1 MNHPHTSS
9 RRALARAGALL
20 VLPCLLG
27 LPALAQSTSPTGV
40 AADEAVKLEKYVV
53 TGSYIPAAADEANA
67 SPVVVV
73 TAKDIEASGL
83 KSNVLDV
90 LRKSVP
96 QIVGGNNIGIEN
108 GNINGGATNGGSQL
122 ALRNT
127 ATLVLIDGMR
137 VAFSPVASSGGFQ
150 FVDLN
155 VVPVSAIE
163 RIEVLTDGASAI
175 YGSDAV
181 SGVINIILKKNYQ
194 GFEVGGYLGFSKADK
209 TGAYYRDRSLRLVG
223 GASTDKTS
231 LTLSAEWTKTDPLYE
246 RDYNYTSPVF
256 LTASYAGIVN
266 DAAGNFYK
274 LKPGLNAAPAG
285 PAQTLAQWAAQGVY
299 VPVDAND
306 VPLGFDLS
314 SRPTFSA
321 ALSKQIATLALQHK
335 FSDTL
340 DLQTTILYAC
350 TRSQYNLNPQPI
362 VFRINSTAGNTGLPG
377 IPFTD
382 VRAQVRNRFVDA
394 GNRVYIT
401 DGHSIRGTLA
411 LNGKLNADWG
421 WTVDALFNRAQQDSI
436 ASNQILDSALQAG
449 IASGLINLTAIK
461 QDAAK
466 IAEANIFGD
475 SLGLFE
481 SKLISYNARVNGR
494 LFDLPGGSVY
504 TAFGVGYRH
513 EALNARADKNSILD
527 PATGGSAWNNGVT
540 LNPFDATRS
549 VTSQFAEVK
558 IPLTQPSN
566 NLPGLHTADL
576 DVAFRHE
583 IYKSSEEK
591 PTVPKVAL
599 RWLPFNDEFV
609 IRSTYSKS
617 FAAPTLYGL
626 YGPTNSGATPTLAGL
641 TAYNSAGQPIGPF
654 VNIQGSQ
661 QGGSNPNLS
670 PSRSKNYTVGFVYSP
685 KAVKGLSLSVDYVNI
700 KETDIVGTLA
710 ATTVMIQDVEQFG
723 PASIYSP
730 YVHLGNFGQL
740 GGTQV
745 TGPGQLHPNPSNVYV
760 DQFAVNIG
768 KQNQSGIDVMVRY
781 DWTDTLGAWSATTS
795 WNYLK
800 SFVIVASPDI
810 DPVEYSATNGF
821 GTLPKWHG
829 RTTLTWQ
836 KGAYNAMLANTYIR
850 GVTSAGDGSHI
861 PGYVSFDAQLGVDL
875 AALWPR
881 LAGLKVT
888 VGVNNILDRYPP
900 TDPNVFTDPPAD
912 TGLYG
917 AFGRFFFIDATY
929 KF

>member
-1 MNHPHTSS
+1 M
-9 RRALARAGALL
+9 ARACALL
-20 VLPCLLG
+20 ALPSLLG
-27 LPALAQSTSPTGV
+27 LPAAAQSTTNSG
-40 AADEAVKLEKYVV
+40 AADDASTVKLEKYVV

-73 TAKDIEASGL
+73 TAKDIETSGL
-83 KSNVLDV
+83 KSSVLDV

-96 QIVGGNNIGIEN
+96 QIVGGTNIGIEN
-108 GNINGGATNGGSQL
+108 GNIAGGSTNGGSQI

-155 VVPVSAIE
+155 VVPVSAVE

-181 SGVINIILKKNYQ
+181 SGVINLILKKNYQ
-194 GFEVGGYLGFSKADK
+194 GFEVGGYFGFTKADK
-209 TGAYYRDRSLRLVG
+209 TGAYYRDRSVRLVS

-246 RDYNYTSPVF
+246 RDYSYTSPVF

-266 DAAGNFYK
+266 DAAGNFYR
-274 LKPGLNAAPAG
+274 LASNLNAAPAG
-285 PAQTLAQWAAQGVY
+285 PARTLAQLAADGVY
-299 VPVDAND
+299 VPVAAND

-314 SRPTFSA
+314 SRPTFSGE
-321 ALSKQIATLALQHK
+321 LTKQIATLALQHK
-335 FSDTL
+335 FSDALEAQATV
-340 DLQTTILYAC
+340 LYAK
-350 TRSQYNLNPQPI
+350 THNQYNLNPQPI
-362 VFRINSTAGNTGLPG
+362 VFRINSTAANTGLPG
-377 IPFTD
+377 IPITD
-382 VRAQVRNRFVDA
+382 ARAQVRNRFVDA

-401 DGHSIRGTLA
+401 DTSSIRGTFMLK
-411 LNGKLNADWG
+411 GKLNADWS
-421 WTVDALFNRAQQDSI
+421 WTVDALYNAANQDSI
-436 ASNQILDSALQAG
+436 ATNQILDSALQAG
-449 IASGLINLTAIK
+449 IASGLINLTAIR
-461 QDAAK
+461 QDPANVAA
-466 IAEANIFGD
+466 ANIFGD
-475 SLGLFE
+475 SLGIFE

-513 EALNARADKNSILD
+513 EALNARADMNSVID

-558 IPLTQPSN
+558 IPLAQPSN
-566 NLPGLHTADL
+566 HWPLLYTADV
-576 DVAFRHE
+576 DVAVRHE
-583 IYKSSEEK
+583 TYSASDEK
-591 PTVPKVAL
+591 PTVPKVSL

-609 IRSTYSKS
+609 LRSTFSKS
-617 FAAPTLYGL
+617 FAAPTLYSL

-641 TAYNSAGQPIGPF
+641 TAYNSSGQPIGPF

-661 QGGSNPNLS
+661 QGGSNPNLK

-685 KAVKGLSLSVDYVNI
+685 KAIKGLSLSVDYVNI

-745 TGPGQLHPNPSNVYV
+745 TGPGQLHPNPSNVFV

-768 KQNQSGIDVMVRY
+768 QQDQSGIDVTVRY
-781 DWTDTLGAWSATTS
+781 DWTNSLGAWSVLSS

-810 DPVEYSATNGF
+810 DPVEYSDTNGF

-829 RTTLTWQ
+829 RTTATWQ
-836 KGAYNAMLANTYIR
+836 RGAFNAMLANTYIR

-861 PGYVSFDAQLGVDL
+861 PSYVSFDAQLGVDA

-881 LAGLKVT
+881 LAGLKFT
-888 VGVNNILDRYPP
+888 VGVNNLFDRYPP

-917 AFGRFFFIDATY
+917 AFGRFYFVDVSY